1 MKVPCTYGAGDF
13 FGLFHLWKP
22 MRLRDPIFAEISE
35 QIHSMKKYLIL
46 YAVAITAV
54 ALYGLRHYRTEIARL
69 QQNQTALTSQIA
81 YHRTRSGA
89 EAATTQALRLR
100 CSEYERLRADD
111 ARRIREL
118 GIRIRRLEAA
128 ATLVAEQNT
137 EIAAPLHDTI
147 VARRCDTLLLRDTIR
162 FFRWNDAWC
171 RVEGTLLPDSV
182 CCRIE
187 SVDTLRQVI
196 HRVPRRFLFF
206 RWGTKAIRQ
215 EIIPANPHTR
225 IVYAEY
231 VQLSR

>member
-1 MKVPCTYGAGDF
+1 
-13 FGLFHLWKP
+13 
-22 MRLRDPIFAEISE
+22 
-35 QIHSMKKYLIL
+35 MKKYLIL

-128 ATLVAEQNT
+128 
-137 EIAAPLHDTI
+137 DS
-147 VARRCDTLLLRDTIR
+147 
-162 FFRWNDAWC
+162 DA
-171 RVEGTLLPDSV
+171 
-182 CCRIE
+182 
-187 SVDTLRQVI
+187 
-196 HRVPRRFLFF
+196 
-206 RWGTKAIRQ
+206 
-215 EIIPANPHTR
+215 
-225 IVYAEY
+225 
-231 VQLSR
+231 

>member
-1 MKVPCTYGAGDF
+1 
-13 FGLFHLWKP
+13 
-22 MRLRDPIFAEISE
+22 MRLRNPIFAELSE
-35 QIHSMKKYLIL
+35 HTDHMKKYLVL
-46 YAVAITAV
+46 YAAAMTAI

-69 QQNQTALTSQIA
+69 QQNQTALTTQIT
-81 YHRTRSGA
+81 YHRTRSDA

-118 GIRIRRLEAA
+118 GIKIRRLEAA
-128 ATLVAEQNT
+128 ATLVAEQNA
-137 EIAAPLHDTI
+137 EITAPLHDT
-147 VARRCDTLLLRDTIR
+147 VLVRRCDTLLLRDTIR

-171 RVEGTLLPDSV
+171 RVEGAVLPDSV

-187 SVDTLRQVI
+187 SADTLRQVI
-196 HRVPRRFLFF
+196 HRVPRRFLFI

-215 EIIPANPHTR
+215 EIVPANPHTR

-231 VQLSR
+231 VQLTR